1 MSSSLYDT
9 LAFISP
15 FCSHC
20 RQKKENVVYLHTM
33 QYYSALKGKE
43 ILTYAATWIN
53 LEDIVLSG
61 ISQRKTNI
69 VWHHLYE
76 GYMT

>member
-1 MSSSLYDT
+1 MVCTHSMEYYTATSKDNLPLVEPCMD
-9 LAFISP
+9 P
-15 FCSHC
+15 
-20 RQKKENVVYLHTM
+20 ENIM
-33 QYYSALKGKE
+33 
-43 ILTYAATWIN
+43 
-53 LEDIVLSG
+53 LSG